1 MLIMTKLSQIRE
13 EFTEAS
19 CPTGAPQEQIQ
30 DMQMAF
36 DAGATVIFQMV
47 LEMSNLPE
55 IEGEQAMSQLA
66 EELTQTAMFHGIE

>member
-1 MLIMTKLSQIRE
+1 MTKLSQIRE
-13 EFTEAS
+13 EFIEAS
-19 CPTGAPQEQIQ
+19 CPNGANQEQIQ

-55 IEGEQAMSQLA
+55 PEDEQAMTALA
-66 EELTQTAMFHGIE
+66 KELTQTAMFHGTE

>member
-1 MLIMTKLSQIRE
+1 MTELSQTRE
-13 EFTEAS
+13 EFIEAS

-47 LEMSNLPE
+47 LEMSDLPE
-55 IEGEQAMSQLA
+55 PIAEAKMTALA
-66 EELTQTAMFHGIE
+66 EELTQTAMFHSTE

>member
-1 MLIMTKLSQIRE
+1 MTKLSQIRE
-13 EFTEAS
+13 EFIEAS

-55 IEGEQAMSQLA
+55 IEGEHAMTVLA
-66 EELTQTAMFHGIE
+66 EELIQTAMFHGTD